1 VIGLSIGGEEMIT
14 MTPGRTGVEM
24 TARGLGIRNGRER
37 GAATGGDH
45 DRRIAVEIDLSV
57 IETETEMLTVRGAEM
72 DDAMSPDG
80 ATAIAG
86 EK

>member
-1 VIGLSIGGEEMIT
+1 MIGLSIGGEEMIT

-45 DRRIAVEIDLSV
+45 DRRIAVEIDLGV
-57 IETETEMLTVRGAEM
+57 TETEMLTVRGAEM